1 MTTLGTTLAATC
13 STVPIGGF
21 AARKLGVPPP
31 RDVPS
36 LAIGSCP
43 WCSITDAAAP
53 PMPADTTAI
62 AHAPTANPPARER
75 FRGGPRGGGGGP
87 PGGAGLPAPNRAV
100 RLLPVLRLLAVTP
113 VMVLGVRLLLPMA
126 GI

>member
-21 AARKLGVPPP
+21 AAGKLGVPPP

-43 WCSITDAAAP
+43 WWSITDAAAP
-53 PMPADTTAI
+53 PIPADTTAI
-62 AHAPTANPPARER
+62 ANAPTANPPARER
-75 FRGGPRGGGGGP
+75 FRGGPRWGGGGLP
-87 PGGAGLPAPNRAV
+87 AGAGRPPPREPE
-100 RLLPVLRLLAVTP
+100 RWRRTR
-113 VMVLGVRLLLPMA
+113 GGR
-126 GI
+126 